1 MKNITVTLKPEEAWD
16 RDQICEHALAQ
27 IGEQENPNF
36 IARVDRRSLDA
47 RSKRPVFRV
56 RVQIF
61 ERKNWKPLP
70 RYSDE
75 FKHVEH
81 APKVIIV
88 GAGPAGYFAALECLR
103 LGLKPV
109 VIERGKDVRARRR
122 DLRAIQQFHEVN
134 PNSNYCFGE
143 GGAGTYSDGK
153 LYTRSHKRGDIFRAM
168 KLLVE
173 HGAPEDILIDSQPHI
188 GSNKLPKIVSAIR
201 DTILDHGGQ
210 IYFDTRLTDVKIQDS
225 KISQIQLNEN
235 EWWDIPGP
243 LILATGHSARDIYEI
258 LHRRKVHMESKPF
271 ALGVRVEHPQAL
283 IDEIQYNQKDRQP
296 GLPASSYKLVQQ
308 IDGRG
313 VYSFCMCPG
322 GLVVPAATAPGE
334 IVTNGMSLS
343 KRNSPFANSGIVVGL
358 EIGDF
363 SSDDK
368 DVFAGLR
375 YQAQVEKKVFE
386 AGDGSQQ
393 APAQRLTD
401 LIKGKVSTDLP
412 KHSYIP
418 GLVSQNLGDL
428 LPLGIMQR
436 ILKALPYFEKKMK
449 GFITE
454 EAVAI
459 ATESRTSSP
468 IRIPRDKKTFMHT
481 QVQGFFPCGEGA
493 GYAGGIISAA
503 LDGQNVAQAVA
514 QYMNQP
520 TENRA

>member
-1 MKNITVTLKPEEAWD
+1 MKVVNLTLKPEEAWD
-16 RDQICEHALAQ
+16 RDYICQLALAQ
-27 IGEQENPNF
+27 MGEKDNPDLK
-36 IARVDRRSLDA
+36 ARVDRRSLDA
-47 RSKRPVFRV
+47 RSRRPVFRV
-56 RVQIF
+56 RVEVF
-61 ERKNWKPLP
+61 ERKEWEELP
-70 RYSDE
+70 NYSDE
-75 FKHVEH
+75 FQNVEQ
-81 APKVIIV
+81 APEVVII

-103 LGLKPV
+103 LGFKPI
-109 VIERGKDVRARRR
+109 VIERGKDVRGRRR

-134 PNSNYCFGE
+134 PDSNYCFGE

-153 LYTRSHKRGDIFRAM
+153 LYTRSHKRGNIFRAM

-173 HGAPEDILIDSQPHI
+173 HGAPPDILIDSQPHI

-201 DTILDHGGQ
+201 DTILDHGGK
-210 IYFDTRLTDVKIQDS
+210 IHFDTRVTDLKISES
-225 KISQIQLNEN
+225 KISQIQLNGD
-235 EWWDIPGP
+235 EWWDAPGP
-243 LILATGHSARDIYEI
+243 VILATGHSARDIYEI
-258 LHRRKVHMESKPF
+258 LHRRAVYMEAKPF

-283 IDEIQYNQKDRQP
+283 IDEIQYNQRARQE

-308 IDGRG
+308 IEGRG

-343 KRNSPFANSGIVVGL
+343 KRNSPYANSGIVVGL
-358 EIGDF
+358 EIEDF
-363 SSDDK
+363 STDK
-368 DVFAGLR
+368 TDVFAGLR
-375 YQAQVEKKVFE
+375 YQAEVEKKVFD

-401 LIKGKVSTDLP
+401 LIRGKVSVDLP
-412 KHSYIP
+412 EHSYIP
-418 GLVSQNLGDL
+418 GLVSQDIRHL
-428 LPLGIMQR
+428 LPEGVMQR
-436 ILKALPYFEKKMK
+436 ILKALHFFEKKMK

-468 IRIPRDKKTFMHT
+468 IRIPRDRKTFMHT
-481 QVQGFFPCGEGA
+481 QIEALFPCGEGA

-514 QYMNQP
+514 RYQSVS
-520 TENRA
+520 